1 MSSEILDKLLSVLQM
16 VEDNLSHRPSHQLVK
31 RGQLDHRSAF
41 KPLDHRPALN
51 KPLDH
56 RPAFEPL
63 DHRPAFEPLDHRP
76 AFQPLDHRPA
86 HLTHLEQL
94 DTLETKEEQ
103 EGEVVEKMTTF
114 EKFNSELNSTK

>member
-1 MSSEILDKLLSVLQM
+1 MSSKLLVKLLSVFQM
-16 VEDNLSHRPSHQLVK
+16 VEDNISHRPSHQRGN
-31 RGQLDHRSAF
+31 RGQLGHRPAF
-41 KPLDHRPALN
+41 KPLDHRPAFK

-86 HLTHLEQL
+86 HLTQLEQL
-94 DTLETKEEQ
+94 DTLETQVEE
-103 EGEVVEKMTTF
+103 EVEKMTTF